1 MLMFNRLLLGIDIEN
16 KHITCGLVDTIGRLR
31 FWNYSEFLNEFGLIG
46 SYTLAKTLE
55 YKAKHG
61 LHSTKD
67 VTVIPPAEYEE
78 RFVNALEGYFV
89 ACPGGCRVY
98 PLFTN
103 LIVSCVDKWS
113 KPLDEGRV
121 PSCVDQLHS
130 VF

>member
-1 MLMFNRLLLGIDIEN
+1 
-16 KHITCGLVDTIGRLR
+16 
-31 FWNYSEFLNEFGLIG
+31 LNEFGLIG

-89 ACPGGCRVY
+89 ACPGECRVY
-98 PLFTN
+98 LLF
-103 LIVSCVDKWS
+103 S
-113 KPLDEGRV
+113 
-121 PSCVDQLHS
+121 
-130 VF
+130 

>member
-1 MLMFNRLLLGIDIEN
+1 MRTHLDVQCRLLLGIDVES
-16 KHITCGLVDTIGRLR
+16 KHITCGLVDTIGKGDAFDKNVVVIERLK
-31 FWNYSEFLNEFGLIG
+31 G

-89 ACPGGCRVY
+89 ACPGECIYLLSLMVNNCGITQING
-98 PLFTN
+98 P
-103 LIVSCVDKWS
+103 
-113 KPLDEGRV
+113 GR
-121 PSCVDQLHS
+121 
-130 VF
+130 